1 MKKDGGYGVDE
12 THTNQSR
19 ATEVG
24 HVYLER
30 LEEGR
35 QKRDGEIRIDGSAPR
50 DGCDTHRASQQDEKQ
65 HGQSN
70 GCMMLSI
77 SRTREGKE

>member
-30 LEEGR
+30 LEEGGKKEMEKYESMGAR
-35 QKRDGEIRIDGSAPR
+35 QGTDA
-50 DGCDTHRASQQDEKQ
+50 THTEPVSK
-65 HGQSN
+65 
-70 GCMMLSI
+70 
-77 SRTREGKE
+77 TRSSMAKAMDA